1 MTHNK
6 LMFLFISGLL
16 SACASNNRSNY
27 VTSIGTEDLT
37 QKKPVN
43 VIIYQERNLEARE
56 NKEVFNRAANEIS
69 STLKQLSDKNR
80 IRLNNTAFYSGD
92 WFDVA
97 DLHFKDEDYNWTLKL
112 WDSNLPKLG
121 FQNFS
126 TDIDSSVGVHF
137 RYCKER
143 TIQFANLSETQFSE
157 NPTYWKNQFYPAAID
172 SLYFL
177 MKGNNELTP
186 IQIKT
191 YDGSLVN
198 GTKLSENER
207 YVFVLNGETEIYI
220 VPKFKIKP

>member
-43 VIIYQERNLEARE
+43 VIIYQDRNLEARE

-92 WFDVA
+92 WFDVERCR
-97 DLHFKDEDYNWTLKL
+97 KNWR
-112 WDSNLPKLG
+112 WEPGAS
-121 FQNFS
+121 F
-126 TDIDSSVGVHF
+126 
-137 RYCKER
+137 
-143 TIQFANLSETQFSE
+143 NLSSSSFSG
-157 NPTYWKNQFYPAAID
+157 NAIF
-172 SLYFL
+172 S
-177 MKGNNELTP
+177 
-186 IQIKT
+186 
-191 YDGSLVN
+191 
-198 GTKLSENER
+198 SEFPSNALAIR
-207 YVFVLNGETEIYI
+207 SNVSMRAPFSRS
-220 VPKFKIKP
+220 